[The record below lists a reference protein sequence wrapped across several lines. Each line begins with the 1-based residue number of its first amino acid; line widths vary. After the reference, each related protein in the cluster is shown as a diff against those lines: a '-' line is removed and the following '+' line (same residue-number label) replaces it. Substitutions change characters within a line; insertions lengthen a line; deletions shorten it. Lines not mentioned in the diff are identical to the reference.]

1 MWGPLPIGRSSN
13 MCSPFFPDLKTM
25 SSRPAT
31 ANFTGSLFS
40 AGIEKTLASRQDLRS
55 QICHSLPGGLASAT
69 AGGGSS
75 SSFSYVSC
83 VSDVLQ
89 EQGRCVG
96 SFSVF
101 LVDGGC
107 PGRSGSV
114 LRVFGRGLW
123 LFPYLVLCSSTESSL
138 WWSLSTVAI
147 FCVVMLRAP
156 TKQRLAFGVEI
167 VTMAIQR
174 SAFRSSYVADLTDLV
189 LLQRNHY
196 GLFMCAG
203 LEWLGIATCF
213 MVVSIK
219 AFIGRVMCC
228 PTRRI
233 QRSLM
238 KINKSLSYWI
248 VKP

>member
-1 MWGPLPIGRSSN
+1 
-13 MCSPFFPDLKTM
+13 M

-40 AGIEKTLASRQDLRS
+40 AGIAFSFLRENPSQPPRPSFSDLPQPPRWFGFRHRRGRLFLLFLLCVMCFRCSARARKFFSLIVVVRPDLR
-55 QICHSLPGGLASAT
+55 
-69 AGGGSS
+69 
-75 SSFSYVSC
+75 
-83 VSDVLQ
+83 
-89 EQGRCVG
+89 
-96 SFSVF
+96 
-101 LVDGGC
+101 
-107 PGRSGSV
+107 SV

-123 LFPYLVLCSSTESSL
+123 LFPYLVLCSSAVSSL

-147 FCVVMLRAP
+147 FCVVLLRAP

-174 SAFRSSYVADLTDLV
+174 SAFRS
-189 LLQRNHY
+189 
-196 GLFMCAG
+196 
-203 LEWLGIATCF
+203 
-213 MVVSIK
+213 

>member
-1 MWGPLPIGRSSN
+1 SSK

-31 ANFTGSLFS
+31 TTFTGSLFS
-40 AGIEKTLASRQDLRS
+40 AGIEKTLAGRQDLRS

-69 AGGGSS
+69 AGGGSRARKVCWLLFRLPQPLL
-75 SSFSYVSC
+75 SFSQC
-83 VSDVLQ
+83 
-89 EQGRCVG
+89 
-96 SFSVF
+96 SVF

-107 PGRSGSV
+107 PARSGECTSSIWERSLV
-114 LRVFGRGLW
+114 VSISSFVF
-123 LFPYLVLCSSTESSL
+123 LCSIQFVVVSVNCGYLLRCIVESSYKAAVHL
-138 WWSLSTVAI
+138 SLSN
-147 FCVVMLRAP
+147 
-156 TKQRLAFGVEI
+156 LAFGVEI